1 MVKIG
6 YLKDSIPNEP
16 MPDDL
21 IDTNIRIDYT
31 KLRHL
36 LLVNQRVSAGARPAL
51 PPGRN
56 GDGGGGVRKR
66 SYWRRSGPSCYS
78 ASLPTGPNKTHR
90 GGPNTEFL
98 TPPGA
103 GRGTR
108 SPPSRCYA
116 EMPAADPGA
125 RQRHQY
131 LCTVIMTGSD
141 GRGVPALAFK
151 VWYCRATGKAES
163 ATERPAA
170 SSTTPVTSSANMVL
184 PRSTRA
190 AASDDLPMPEG
201 PAKSTAPAC
210 VSMALA

>member
-1 MVKIG
+1 MNNQQITCKKLQNSEQIPPDRGSYVVKIG

-98 TPPGA
+98 TPPGPA
-103 GRGTR
+103 EGRAHR
-108 SPPSRCYA
+108 P
-116 EMPAADPGA
+116 PGA
-125 RQRHQY
+125 TRKCQRQ
-131 LCTVIMTGSD
+131 T
-141 GRGVPALAFK
+141 P
-151 VWYCRATGKAES
+151 
-163 ATERPAA
+163 ERTCGA
-170 SSTTPVTSSANMVL
+170 STFAQ
-184 PRSTRA
+184 
-190 AASDDLPMPEG
+190 
-201 PAKSTAPAC
+201 
-210 VSMALA
+210 